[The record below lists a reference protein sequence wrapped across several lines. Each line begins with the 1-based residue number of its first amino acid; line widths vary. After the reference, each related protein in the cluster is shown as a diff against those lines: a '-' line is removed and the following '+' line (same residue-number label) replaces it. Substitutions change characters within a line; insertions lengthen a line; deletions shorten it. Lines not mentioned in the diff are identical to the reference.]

1 MTDTKKLEADRMN
14 GAETGLP
21 HRHERSLFSL
31 DSPIRY
37 FDQIADVYAL
47 ADLQNT
53 TGGRARRVRRAR
65 VMELFDKPGGR
76 VLDVGCGPGVL
87 VSSMLSRG
95 CEFWGLDGSPRMIE
109 QCNQDFGGRDR
120 THFVVGNAT
129 ALPFEDGFFDAVTC
143 LGVIDRIEEYALAV
157 REMARVLKQDGT
169 LIIAVGNLLSPAA
182 FWRNYIYSPL
192 VALVR
197 PFYYGL
203 LKKPRKPTLSPIAN
217 LQRASTYQKL
227 VEARGC
233 AATDIVYFNFDLLP
247 APLDE
252 MYPDFAVSVADK
264 AEGLR
269 FGSLKWLGQA
279 FLLKSKKLGAGLL
292 QQGPQNPGEG
302 RNESDEQQRTAP
314 QIQDHLPGAYQ
325 RV

>member
-1 MTDTKKLEADRMN
+1 MSPADPSKEVFLTDTKELEGNRMN
-14 GAETGLP
+14 NAETGFP
-21 HRHERSLFSL
+21 RKHELSVFSW

-87 VSSMLSRG
+87 VPSMLNRG

-109 QCNQDFGGRDR
+109 QCNQGFGGHDR

-157 REMARVLKQDGT
+157 GEMARVLKADGT
-169 LIIAVGNLLSPAA
+169 LIIAVGNLLSPSA

-192 VALVR
+192 VALLR

-203 LKKPRKPTLSPIAN
+203 MKKPRKPTMPPIAN

-233 AATDIVYFNFDLLP
+233 AATDIVYFDFDVLP

-264 AEGLR
+264 AERLR
-269 FGSLKWLGQA
+269 FGSLKWLGRA
-279 FLLKSKKLGAGLL
+279 FLVKSKKRGTGLL
-292 QQGPQNPGEG
+292 QQGSQNPGEG
-302 RNESDEQQRTAP
+302 RNEVR
-314 QIQDHLPGAYQ
+314 
-325 RV
+325 